1 MEKTQTVLTKWN
13 GFLAPKDSYEKTRL
27 LNARSACATLLK
39 MARLGKPTQTNLATV
54 IARLSRTALLTLNER
69 QAIFGEGIIEAGL
82 MQNMLD
88 GNTNAVVL
96 TMLDRIDEGN
106 FAAAAKLAGDLSVN
120 DWQDLA
126 DQWFCHQ
133 WETTHSVDAA
143 IICLLSSRRLNVDFS
158 DELQE
163 MQSVVLEKHPSFAKI
178 IESI

>member
-27 LNARSACATLLK
+27 LNARSACATLSK
-39 MARLGKPTQTNLATV
+39 IARLGKPTQTNLATV
-54 IARLSRTALLTLNER
+54 IARLSRTALLKLEER
-69 QAIFGEGIIEAGL
+69 QAVFGEGIIEAGL
-82 MQNMLD
+82 FQNILD
-88 GNTNAVVL
+88 ENTEAIVL

-106 FAAAAKLAGDLSVN
+106 FAAAVKLAGDLSMD

-126 DQWFCHQ
+126 DQWFCQ
-133 WETTHSVDAA
+133 WEMTRSVDSA
-143 IICLLSSRRLNVDFS
+143 IICLLSSHRLGVDFS

-163 MQSVVLEKHPSFAKI
+163 MQSAIWERHPSFTKI